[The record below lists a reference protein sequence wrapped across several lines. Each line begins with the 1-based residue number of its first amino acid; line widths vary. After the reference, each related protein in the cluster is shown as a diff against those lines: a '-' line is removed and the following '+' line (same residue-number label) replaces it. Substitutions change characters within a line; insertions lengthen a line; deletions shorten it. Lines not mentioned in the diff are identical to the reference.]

1 MASYLGLN
9 YGVGN
14 LAQVTTPST
23 LTDYFEQLNIFLLKG
38 ELPFLILSGGSAG
51 AKVKP
56 ERLPPP
62 ANDSDIYISVLT
74 APVYHDKR
82 FAVQYLT
89 WMQTV
94 DLKNVSS
101 G

>member
-1 MASYLGLN
+1 MLPITVYHNSLN
-9 YGVGN
+9 
-14 LAQVTTPST
+14 
-23 LTDYFEQLNIFLLKG
+23 FLLEG
-38 ELPFLILSGGSAG
+38 ELPFLTLSGGFG

-62 ANDSDIYISVLT
+62 ANSSDIYISVLT
-74 APVYHDKR
+74 APIYHDKR
-82 FAVQYLT
+82 FALQYLT

-101 G
+101 IRIFVC